1 MKYSLASAPGDAKP
15 RPRGPAIVLPGA
27 DAAYLE
33 RGAAAL
39 PLRAPPAAV
48 EADEYFGE
56 DFSDIDTSDSD
67 LPEGCEDPDEA
78 RAIRKRAMALPEDDE
93 EIDVV
98 EEQLQQELGMAR
110 AATLTVSLVDFANV
124 FLS

>member
-1 MKYSLASAPGDAKP
+1 
-15 RPRGPAIVLPGA
+15 
-27 DAAYLE
+27 
-33 RGAAAL
+33 
-39 PLRAPPAAV
+39 LRAPPAAV
-48 EADEYFGE
+48 EADEYAGE
-56 DFSDIDTSDSD
+56 DFLDIDTSDSD

-110 AATLTVSLVDFANV
+110 AASLTVSLVDFANV